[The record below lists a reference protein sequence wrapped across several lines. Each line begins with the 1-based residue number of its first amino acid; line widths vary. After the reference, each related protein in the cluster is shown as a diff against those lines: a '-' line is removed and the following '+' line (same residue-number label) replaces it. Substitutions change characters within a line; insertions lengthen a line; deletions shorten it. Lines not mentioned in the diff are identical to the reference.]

1 MLGLSL
7 CSITLDADH
16 RQIST
21 STIRPHG
28 VVTKTVVMPSFGAT
42 PLPGALSEAPEDA
55 VRLPDGIDIFQDF
68 KSSDTCRISSLD
80 LHGPF
85 EPLCQDKESLLQAM
99 SWGGRLG
106 VDAPFSPRGCDMRWF
121 TPKEICA
128 ILSKF
133 SRINIMGDSMMRN
146 MAVAVSIYLRADLVN
161 GGRSSWDPDPEG
173 HDCSCEGAFDD
184 RACTFNAVVS
194 TQMIWRYDP
203 ESCVCSQ
210 DEIAPIEC
218 RWTRKSIIDG
228 QVLICR
234 RFPLA

>member
-1 MLGLSL
+1 V
-7 CSITLDADH
+7 T
-16 RQIST
+16 R
-21 STIRPHG
+21 TI
-28 VVTKTVVMPSFGAT
+28 VMPSIGAT
-42 PLPGALSEAPEDA
+42 SLPGALSEQADEV
-55 VRLPDGIDIFQDF
+55 VRLPDGIDTFQDF
-68 KSSDTCRISSLD
+68 KTTDDCRISSLD

-99 SWGGRLG
+99 SWGGRVG

-128 ILSKF
+128 ILGKF

-146 MAVAVSIYLRADLVN
+146 LAVAVSIFLRADLVN
-161 GGRSSWDPDPEG
+161 GGRSNWDPDPEG
-173 HDCSCEGAFDD
+173 HDCSCAGAFDD

-203 ESCVCSQ
+203 ESCVCSE

-218 RWTRKSIIDG
+218 MFATVSKMNS
-228 QVLICR
+228 C
-234 RFPLA
+234 

>member
-1 MLGLSL
+1 
-7 CSITLDADH
+7 
-16 RQIST
+16 
-21 STIRPHG
+21 
-28 VVTKTVVMPSFGAT
+28 MPSFGETAVA
-42 PLPGALSEAPEDA
+42 GSLSEPENA
-55 VRLPDGIDIFQDF
+55 FRLPDGTDAFADF
-68 KSSDTCRISSLD
+68 KKSPTCDMSSLD

-128 ILSKF
+128 ILGKF

-146 MAVAVSIYLRADLVN
+146 LAVAVSIFLRADLEN
-161 GGRSSWDPDPEG
+161 GGRSDWEADPEG
-173 HDCSCEGAFDD
+173 HDCRCEGAFDD

-194 TQMIWRYDP
+194 TQMIWQYSPD
-203 ESCVCSQ
+203 SCECNQ

-218 RWTRKSIIDG
+218 KLPRCVIVEIAKI
-228 QVLICR
+228 
-234 RFPLA
+234 